1 MISLNKQDYPMKKI
15 YQAVFMSFLFGV
27 LLSCSEE
34 NMTNSSSDHEEGP
47 FYVEFVS
54 CEKGNDYSLTNLS
67 NMIESW
73 RMLPISDDLRGS
85 YLYDPI
91 KEENAFG
98 PSMWWELEWE
108 SKDAADAAWSNWAN
122 DDSVMDWSNKYQN
135 VMSCDGAG
143 RNAWD
148 ILIPVSSSH
157 FGESNESGY
166 FYSQYWTCNYKNGAG
181 RDELE
186 SFIPMHSAKIK
197 SSDLQGTGYHYGVYF
212 DRRSEDASHSDVS
225 ASHVWGEWAVSEET
239 MELQNKNFADNFQ
252 EVFAEFDK
260 LASCLDEPDIFNSW
274 ILYAKDKPDYSPSF

>member
-1 MISLNKQDYPMKKI
+1 MKKI
-15 YQAVFMSFLFGV
+15 YQAVLMSFLFGA
-27 LLSCSEE
+27 LLSCSGE
-34 NMTNSSSDHEEGP
+34 NMNNSSSDHEEGP

-54 CEKGNDYSLTNLS
+54 CAKGNDYSQANLS

-73 RMLPISDDLRGS
+73 RMLPISEDLRGS

-108 SKDAADAAWSNWAN
+108 SKDAADEAWSSWA
-122 DDSVMDWSNKYQN
+122 DDEAVMDWSNNFQN

-186 SFIPMHSAKIK
+186 SFLPMHSAKIK

-225 ASHVWGEWAVSEET
+225 ASHVWGEWAVSEDA

-260 LASCLDEPDIFNSW
+260 LASCLDEPDTFNSW
-274 ILYAKDKPDYSPSF
+274 ILYAKDTPDYSPSF